1 MKKIILLALVALAS
15 VANASKAD
23 EEYCGGIY
31 DRAKVIMDYRQKGTP
46 IKIIYDVTNKMKAPE
61 EVKEVFKHMI
71 NDAYEKP
78 QFQTEKYRKEAA
90 EEFANY
96 YFLQCIK
103 SFED

>member
-1 MKKIILLALVALAS
+1 MKKIILLALVAFAS

-78 QFQTEKYRKEAA
+78 QFQTVRYRQESS
-90 EEFANY
+90 EEFANQ

-103 SFED
+103 SFKD